1 MQTNEHNEDR
11 HNGYVDF
18 SVWGIG
24 FTGGYLENEGA
35 RPTLYTLF
43 FNGQKV
49 AWDNFSQ
56 DGIDKIDDAFTLAY
70 EEQKANA
77 Y

>member
-1 MQTNEHNEDR
+1 MQTNAHNEDR

-24 FTGGYLENEGA
+24 FTGGYLESKEE
-35 RPTLYTLF
+35 PPLLYTLF
-43 FNGQKV
+43 FNGSV
-49 AWDNFSQ
+49 VSWDNFS
-56 DGIDKIDDAFTLAY
+56 DYGIGQIDAAFTLAY